1 MTPEQQKEELSR
13 AWLCAVAASCGYTL
27 ASWSQDQDC
36 IDVTVGAPGV
46 LTGGAVADPKVDLQ
60 LKATNSVN
68 YVRSDHV
75 ALQVPR
81 RQYERLTRR
90 SFAEKVLVV
99 LVLPDDPTEWVKVS
113 PEQLVLR
120 KCAYFAVARHL
131 APIADAESKVVQ
143 VPFTRPFTPAALRAM
158 MERVSREEP
167 L

>member
-13 AWLCAVAASCGYTL
+13 AWLCAVAGSCGYAL

-36 IDVTVGAPGV
+36 IDVTVGAAGIPATGV
-46 LTGGAVADPKVDLQ
+46 VADPKIDLQ

-68 YVRSDHV
+68 LVQDDHV
-75 ALQVPR
+75 GLQISR
-81 RQYERLTRR
+81 TQYERLTRR

-99 LVLPDDPTEWVKVS
+99 LVLPSNQSEWVTVT

-120 KCAYFAVARHL
+120 KCAYYVVARHL
-131 APIADAESKVVQ
+131 DPVIEGATKLVK
-143 VPFTRPFTPAALRAM
+143 VPFSQAFTPAVLRAM